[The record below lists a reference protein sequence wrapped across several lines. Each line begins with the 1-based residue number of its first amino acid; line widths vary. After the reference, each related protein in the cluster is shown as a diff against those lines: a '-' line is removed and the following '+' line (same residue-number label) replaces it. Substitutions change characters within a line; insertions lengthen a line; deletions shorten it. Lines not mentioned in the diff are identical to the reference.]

1 MFMGIPRNFLTGTVS
16 VLLVRSRNIVERQAV
31 QWIDGPK
38 ETGRDGTGS
47 DDRGM
52 KPAGGD
58 IIVERGTPQL
68 NVQELGQEQ
77 HEHEW
82 QEAISELEGETQ
94 GALSDHGEDTQEV
107 LSEDER
113 EQQHEEEGAEARSA
127 SLEGLTVPA
136 PRKLAIG
143 GNVPPILSS
152 RTRSRK
158 PHTGVE
164 GGALHCFL
172 PAIEAEEENG
182 VEDVLTCDDGGQMA
196 MQATLDVSEPR
207 NRRQAMESHEW
218 DEWRKAEETE
228 MRGMVEN
235 CVYDQV
241 ARPKDKLVIG
251 TKMLY
256 KRKIGQDGKVEKY
269 KCRLVAQ
276 GFWQVEG
283 VHYTEKYSP
292 TPSAAS
298 IRMLLATA
306 AAKDGEL
313 RHFDAEQAFLK
324 ADIDEEIYIEI
335 PEEFQ
340 KFPGA
345 VGRLNKAIYGLVQA
359 GRCWNNKF
367 CDDMTAIGFEQAKVD
382 PCVFRK
388 VVDGEAEM
396 VVVVHVDDIL
406 AHAKDQATMNRFA
419 AELGRKFKLK
429 DMGDAEYYMDCH
441 ITRNRKAREL
451 KFDQHLYVESMVKR
465 FNVKKEAKIPA
476 ASGVQMLSKADEP
489 QNPEEEEEMKMFP
502 YREAVGGDDNTA
514 GYRVR
519 RTCCSQVL
527 RKPWAGTQEGSDED
541 LPVSSAHERM
551 GDYVRWTG
559 LWTLHGGIHGFGFRS
574 LPGHKTIG
582 FRCDVDVGQGSDQL
596 ALEDARSNSSRY
608 LGGRVR
614 SLIGG
619 SQGCTIF
626 ETGAAIHG
634 TVDEGRCGKCI

>member
-1 MFMGIPRNFLTGTVS
+1 CETCFQVKAKRHAVPKKTDKRASVKGQRFFVDVGGPMKHSSLGGNNYVVIFVDDYTRFKVVKFVKKKSDTTAALLSMVADYITPQKLSIKCIRTDNGGEFEGEFRRELDRRSITHEHTPPDTPQYNGVAERALGLLREKAIILMEELDDVINVPREKLWAQARLFACDVTNKSTTTSTNEGKSPYELWFGKSPTAYHLRPFGTVGYARQSVREHKMAPKGEKCVFMGIPRNVPTGTVS
-16 VLLVRSRNIVERQAV
+16 VLLVRSRNIVEKQA
-31 QWIDGPK
+31 
-38 ETGRDGTGS
+38 
-47 DDRGM
+47 
-52 KPAGGD
+52 
-58 IIVERGTPQL
+58 
-68 NVQELGQEQ
+68 
-77 HEHEW
+77 
-82 QEAISELEGETQ
+82 TQ

-113 EQQHEEEGAEARSA
+113 EQQHEEGGAEARSA
-127 SLEGLTVPA
+127 SLEGPTVPA
-136 PRKLAIG
+136 LRKLTIDG
-143 GNVPPILSS
+143 DVPPILSS

-158 PHTGVE
+158 PYTGVE

-182 VEDVLTCDDGGQMA
+182 VEDVLACDDGGQMA

-207 NRRQAMESHEW
+207 NRRQVMESHEW

-228 MRGMVEN
+228 RLGMVEN

-256 KRKIGQDGKVEKY
+256 KPKIGQDGKVEKY

-306 AAKDGEL
+306 AAKGGEL

-345 VGRLNKAIYGLVQA
+345 VGRLNKAIYGFVQA

-429 DMGDAEYYMDCH
+429 DMGEAEYYMGCH
-441 ITRNRKAREL
+441 ITRNRKARKL
-451 KFDQHLYVESMVKR
+451 KFD
-465 FNVKKEAKIPA
+465 
-476 ASGVQMLSKADEP
+476 
-489 QNPEEEEEMKMFP
+489 
-502 YREAVGGDDNTA
+502 
-514 GYRVR
+514 
-519 RTCCSQVL
+519 
-527 RKPWAGTQEGSDED
+527 
-541 LPVSSAHERM
+541 
-551 GDYVRWTG
+551 
-559 LWTLHGGIHGFGFRS
+559 
-574 LPGHKTIG
+574 
-582 FRCDVDVGQGSDQL
+582 
-596 ALEDARSNSSRY
+596 
-608 LGGRVR
+608 
-614 SLIGG
+614 
-619 SQGCTIF
+619 
-626 ETGAAIHG
+626 
-634 TVDEGRCGKCI
+634 